1 MNIFKHR
8 ADFFG
13 SLSSEVTDDSL
24 RSLFRLAKEIR
35 SRLGKKGYLLDCYL
49 SVFFDGLNSKI
60 AYDAADDGFLMGG
73 KLQAICFQVL
83 DAAEPQK
90 PHPLYKCIQEDY
102 KQQKSTSPFQER
114 YTQMCMLLLSLADEW
129 LTYSTAQFT
138 EEQVKGLDGVVDEIR
153 LQELFDQIS
162 YIAGEAM
169 MEELNQ
175 RLKERFMIVPL
186 VTAFAQ
192 GVSDDLIGRLTYRD
206 PETSKQ
212 IFQLFMDTLE

>member
-1 MNIFKHR
+1 MCKDYPPRVFSNPISCVQR
-8 ADFFG
+8 G
-13 SLSSEVTDDSL
+13 SL
-24 RSLFRLAKEIR
+24 
-35 SRLGKKGYLLDCYL
+35 
-49 SVFFDGLNSKI
+49 N
-60 AYDAADDGFLMGG
+60 
-73 KLQAICFQVL
+73 
-83 DAAEPQK
+83 
-90 PHPLYKCIQEDY
+90 
-102 KQQKSTSPFQER
+102 
-114 YTQMCMLLLSLADEW
+114 
-129 LTYSTAQFT
+129 
-138 EEQVKGLDGVVDEIR
+138 GVVDEIR